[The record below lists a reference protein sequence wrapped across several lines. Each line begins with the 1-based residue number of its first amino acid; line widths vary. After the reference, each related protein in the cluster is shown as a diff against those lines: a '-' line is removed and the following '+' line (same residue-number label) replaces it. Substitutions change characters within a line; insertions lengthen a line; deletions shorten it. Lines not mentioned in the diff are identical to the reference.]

1 MPSDHNGIKLETNN
15 GKIPGKSSNTWRLNN
30 TFPNNRWIKG
40 YISRKVNI
48 NENAAYQDFWDAAKV
63 GGKFIVL
70 NTYITK
76 KRSSKINNTHFQ
88 NTGKRGAN

>member
-1 MPSDHNGIKLETNN
+1 MLSDHSGIKLETNN
-15 GKIPGKSSNTWRLNN
+15 GKISGKSSNTWRLNS

-40 YISRKVNI
+40 DISRRVNI
-48 NENAAYQDFWDAAKV
+48 NVNTAYQDFWDAVKV

-76 KRSSKINNTHFQ
+76 
-88 NTGKRGAN
+88 